1 MSSFAPQSFESRPV
15 VHYNQHGILVT
26 DRVFATDSGRYE
38 IAELTHPTHG
48 TGTLHP
54 GVRACIVV
62 GIANGGMLGV
72 AVATTG
78 SVAVVLVALAALAI
92 TWLVGL
98 FYARRW
104 PRQHTLVAHY
114 RGKQVTLLNTRD
126 VDLFGR
132 VSRALQRSAEG
143 ARGR

>member
-26 DRVFATDSGRYE
+26 DRVFATEGGRYE

-54 GVRACIVV
+54 GVRACVAV
-62 GIANGGMLGV
+62 GIANVVVLGA
-72 AVATTG
+72 AVATTA
-78 SVAVVLVALAALAI
+78 SPAVVLVALSALMI
-92 TWLVGL
+92 TWVVGL

-104 PRQHTLVAHY
+104 PRQHTLLATY
-114 RGKQVTLLNTRD
+114 RGKQVTLLHTRD

-132 VSRALQRSAEG
+132 VSRALQRAVET

>member
-26 DRVFATDSGRYE
+26 DRVYATDSCRYE

-54 GVRACIVV
+54 GVRACMAVGVANSVV
-62 GIANGGMLGV
+62 LGV

-78 SVAVVLVALAALAI
+78 SIAVVLVALSALLI
-92 TWLVGL
+92 TWAVGL

-104 PRQHTLVAHY
+104 PRQHTLLADY
-114 RGKQVTLLNTRD
+114 RGQQVTLLHTRD
-126 VDLFGR
+126 LDLFGR
-132 VSRALQRSAEG
+132 VSRALQRSAET
-143 ARGR
+143 ARRR

>member
-1 MSSFAPQSFESRPV
+1 MNSFAPQSFESRPV

-26 DRVFATDSGRYE
+26 DRVFANESGRYE

-48 TGTLHP
+48 TGALHP
-54 GVRACIVV
+54 GVRACIAIGLANTVV
-62 GIANGGMLGV
+62 LGV

-78 SVAVVLVALAALAI
+78 SIAVVLVALSALAI

-104 PRQHTLVAHY
+104 PRQHTLVAGY
-114 RGKQVTLLNTRD
+114 RGKQVTLLSTRD

-132 VSRALQRSAEG
+132 VSRALQRS
-143 ARGR
+143 RR

>member
-26 DRVFATDSGRYE
+26 DRVFATDNGRYE

-54 GVRACIVV
+54 GVRACMAVGLANAVV
-62 GIANGGMLGV
+62 LGV

-78 SVAVVLVALAALAI
+78 SVAVVLVALSALVI
-92 TWLVGL
+92 TWMVGL

-104 PRQHTLVAHY
+104 PRQHTLLADY
-114 RGKQVTLLNTRD
+114 RGKQVTLLHTRD
-126 VDLFGR
+126 ADLFGR
-132 VSRALQRSAEG
+132 VSRALQRSAET
-143 ARGR
+143 ARRR

>member
-26 DRVFATDSGRYE
+26 DRVFATGSARYE

-48 TGTLHP
+48 TGALHP
-54 GVRACIVV
+54 GVRACVAVGLANAVV
-62 GIANGGMLGV
+62 LGV

-78 SVAVVLVALAALAI
+78 SVAVVLVALSALLI
-92 TWLVGL
+92 TCAVGL

-104 PRQHTLVAHY
+104 PRQHMLLADY

-132 VSRALQRSAEG
+132 VSRALQRSA
-143 ARGR
+143 GR

>member
-26 DRVFATDSGRYE
+26 DRIFAADGGRYE
-38 IAELTHPTHG
+38 IAQLTHPTHG

-54 GVRACIVV
+54 GVRACVAV
-62 GIANGGMLGV
+62 GIANAVVLGV
-72 AVATTG
+72 AAATTG
-78 SVAVVLVALAALAI
+78 SVAVVLVALSALLI
-92 TWLVGL
+92 SWTVGL

-104 PRQHTLVAHY
+104 PRQHTLLADY
-114 RGKQVTLLNTRD
+114 RGQQVTLLQTRD
-126 VDLFGR
+126 LDLFGR
-132 VSRALQRSAEG
+132 VSRALQRSVET

>member
-26 DRVFATDSGRYE
+26 DRVFATDGGRYE

-54 GVRACIVV
+54 GVRACVAV
-62 GIANGGMLGV
+62 GIANAVVLGV
-72 AVATTG
+72 AATTG
-78 SVAVVLVALAALAI
+78 SIAVVLVALSALLISWA
-92 TWLVGL
+92 VGL

-104 PRQHTLVAHY
+104 PRQHTLCADY
-114 RGKQVTLLNTRD
+114 RGQQVTLLHTRD
-126 VDLFGR
+126 LDLFGR
-132 VSRALQRSAEG
+132 VSRALQRSVET

>member
-26 DRVFATDSGRYE
+26 DRVFATESGRYE
-38 IAELTHPTHG
+38 IAELMHPTHG

-54 GVRACIVV
+54 GVRACVAV
-62 GIANGGMLGV
+62 GIANV
-72 AVATTG
+72 AVLGGAVAYTG
-78 SVAVVLVALAALAI
+78 SPAVVVVALSALLI
-92 TWLVGL
+92 TWVVGL

-104 PRQHTLVAHY
+104 PRQHMLLADY
-114 RGKQVTLLNTRD
+114 RGKQVTLLHTRD

-132 VSRALQRSAEG
+132 VSRALQRSVET